1 MKKGNLQSGYAK
13 RGQRLFLL
21 SFIVLIVVGALL
33 LWLPGMYDR
42 GRLHWLDALFT
53 STSAVCVTG
62 LAVKPIS
69 DFSFWGQLVILL
81 LM

>member
-33 LWLPGMYDR
+33 LLIPGMYKEE
-42 GRLHWLDALFT
+42 LHLLDALFT
-53 STSAVCVTG
+53 STSDVCVTG
-62 LAVKPIS
+62 LA
-69 DFSFWGQLVILL
+69 
-81 LM
+81 